1 MRRLFVGWFI
11 CLLVVAAS
19 YAKTLTLEQ
28 SVNLALQKNPL
39 VIASQKRVNAAN
51 ARLGQALGAFLPSIE
66 LSGNYGQSY
75 SQPSTVQFTTQT
87 TLGAVTQTLTFGTD
101 ATQAAKGW
109 QASFNQPLFVA
120 ALLPGYKIAVNS
132 LNLARED
139 LRKTHLE
146 TSFNA
151 TQAYF
156 QVLAAEQLVAL
167 AKESKQM
174 AQSHLAQVKTMYA
187 AGATTQTDLLRSDV
201 QVANAEV
208 TLTRANTQLELARD
222 SFNNVLGRDV
232 EEKVNL
238 TEEGFGE
245 VIENIPEYKQ
255 LLQLA
260 EENRPDWHQF
270 LLTKETGEEYLRVAQ
285 AAYLP
290 TLMLSGKSGNQIVE
304 YPSYSS
310 DVNSWSVTGAAS
322 WTLFDGLGIQNRI
335 REAAANLEEQR
346 ANETQVK
353 NGIALDVHSAC
364 LNLKSLIE
372 ALGSTK
378 KAVEASEENYVV
390 ATRRYN
396 SGVGTNSEVL
406 DAQVTLTQARINDL
420 QARFDL
426 EIARAKINKVVGKEV
441 L

>member
-1 MRRLFVGWFI
+1 MKRLCAG
-11 CLLVVAAS
+11 LLIVLSVVSSSHAE
-19 YAKTLTLEQ
+19 TLTLEQ
-28 SVNLALQKNPL
+28 NVNVALQKNPSVL
-39 VIASQKRVNAAN
+39 ASQKRVNAAN
-51 ARLGQALGAFLPSIE
+51 ARLGQALGAFLPNIQ

-75 SQPSTVQFTTQT
+75 AQPSTVQFTTQT

-101 ATQAAKGW
+101 ATQTTKGW
-109 QASFNQPLFVA
+109 QASLNQPLFVA
-120 ALLPGYKIAVNS
+120 ALFPGYKIAINS
-132 LNLARED
+132 LNLAKED
-139 LRKTHLE
+139 LRKTQLE
-146 TSFNA
+146 TAFNT

-156 QVLAAEQLVAL
+156 QVLAAEHLVAL

-174 AQSHLAQVKTMYA
+174 AESHLAQVRTMYA
-187 AGATTQTDLLRSDV
+187 AGAAAQTDLLRSDV

-208 TLTRANTQLELARD
+208 TLTRATNQLGLVRD
-222 SFNNVLGRDV
+222 SFNNVLGRDL
-232 EEKVNL
+232 EEEVNL
-238 TEEGFGE
+238 TEEGFGKT
-245 VIENIPEYKQ
+245 IDDIPGYKQ

-260 EENRPDWHQF
+260 EANRPDWRQF
-270 LLTKETGEEYLRVAQ
+270 ILTKEISEENLRVAQ
-285 AAYLP
+285 AARLP

-346 ANETQVK
+346 ASEAEVK
-353 NGIALDVHSAC
+353 NGIALEVRNAC
-364 LNLKSLIE
+364 LNLQSLTE

-378 KAVEASEENYVV
+378 KAVEASQENYAV

-426 EIARAKINKVVGKEV
+426 EIARAKINKVVGKGV